1 MTPTT
6 EAPEKLTVSIAE
18 ASTISGFSRVVI
30 RTAIKRGEL
39 KSLLPHGYVCGRRIK
54 KAELFKW
61 MKENGGLGIEGTK
74 KCSCDFTESQER
86 VKQTSRGV

>member
-1 MTPTT
+1 MAIAT

-39 KSLLPHGYVCGRRIK
+39 KSLLPHGYVRGRALRRLNFLNGC
-54 KAELFKW
+54 ARWRFK
-61 MKENGGLGIEGTK
+61 
-74 KCSCDFTESQER
+74 S
-86 VKQTSRGV
+86 